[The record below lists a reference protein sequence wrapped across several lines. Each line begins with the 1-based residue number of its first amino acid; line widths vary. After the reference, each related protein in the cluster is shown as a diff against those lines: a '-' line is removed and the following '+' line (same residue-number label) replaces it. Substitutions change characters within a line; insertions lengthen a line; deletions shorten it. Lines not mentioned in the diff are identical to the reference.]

1 MIISSANQTEEILQK
16 NIKYVLLTM
25 RNGSVR
31 KIYPYNISDLMDPN
45 LMNNATKLE
54 VYTKS
59 SKVPLPFDLS
69 VWSVVSD

>member
-1 MIISSANQTEEILQK
+1 MIISSGNQTEEILQE

-25 RNGSVR
+25 KNGSAR
-31 KIYPYNISDLMDPN
+31 KICPYNISDLMDPN
-45 LMNNATKLE
+45 LMNNAAKLE